1 MIAVD
6 TNILVHAHRRDSPF
20 HAVAGPAL
28 RELAEGK
35 GAWAIPWPCLHE
47 FYGIVTHPRIY
58 APPST
63 PAQATAQIDSW
74 LESPT
79 VQLLSENESYWP
91 ELRELLAKA
100 KVQGPLVHDARIAAL
115 CLSHGVHELWSADR
129 DFSRFPRLRLK
140 NPLVGG

>member
-20 HAVAGPAL
+20 HATARAVVTK
-28 RELAEGK
+28 LAEGK
-35 GAWAIPWPCLHE
+35 AAWAIPWPCLHE
-47 FYGIVTHPRIY
+47 FHGIVTHPRIY
-58 APPST
+58 VPPST
-63 PAQATAQIDSW
+63 TEQAVTQIDRW
-74 LESPT
+74 MESPT
-79 VQLLSENESYWP
+79 LQLLNENELYWP
-91 ELRELLAKA
+91 ELRQLLMKA

-129 DFSRFPRLRLK
+129 DFSRFPRLSLR